1 MSASLL
7 ARAQSRQQL
16 FWEGHSADLAQ
27 SRIAAG
33 PCMRPAAAACG
44 SLGFADPGGG
54 STSSSSTRPRRKL
67 GRVAVA
73 AALGRES

>member
-27 SRIAAG
+27 SRIAWTLESVFFG
-33 PCMRPAAAACG
+33 G
-44 SLGFADPGGG
+44 FGVLGVGFFGD
-54 STSSSSTRPRRKL
+54 L
-67 GRVAVA
+67 GVLGVSGFRAYGNLERV
-73 AALGRES
+73 